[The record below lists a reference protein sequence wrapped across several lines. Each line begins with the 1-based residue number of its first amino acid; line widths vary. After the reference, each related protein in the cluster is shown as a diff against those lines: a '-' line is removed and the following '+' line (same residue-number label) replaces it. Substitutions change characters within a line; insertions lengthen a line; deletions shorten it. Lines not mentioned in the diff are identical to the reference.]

1 MEFERKLSVKG
12 DRAISSKGDRVPS
25 SKVDRATSSGDK
37 KHPNFKESSVSSEG
51 GVDKISECEKIEEVD
66 ENNYEN
72 AEETL
77 PWTHN
82 EHFSL
87 AITGK
92 AFSKIINEASK
103 GKRNA

>member
-1 MEFERKLSVKG
+1 M
-12 DRAISSKGDRVPS
+12 
-25 SKVDRATSSGDK
+25 
-37 KHPNFKESSVSSEG
+37 SSEG
-51 GVDKISECEKIEEVD
+51 GHDKISECEKIDEVD
-66 ENNYEN
+66 EGNYDN
-72 AEETL
+72 AEEIL

-92 AFSKIINEASK
+92 AFSKIISEASK